1 MSVKLLGYPAMVPI
15 ERTTES
21 ERRALAAAIER
32 DFQELLKLLD
42 RHTGW
47 ELDGALDPIKAKAE
61 KGLKLAK
68 IIIRELDANDNDPAS

>member
-1 MSVKLLGYPAMVPI
+1 MVPI

-32 DFQELLKLLD
+32 DFLELLKLLD
-42 RHTGW
+42 RHTNR

-68 IIIRELDANDNDPAS
+68 MIIRELEANDNDPAS